1 MRGQFWK
8 RLAVFAL
15 VAGMLFTLAPMGG
28 AQGTTAGETAGAELL
43 CLNVGKADCLL
54 LRVQGKAF
62 LIDTGYAYNY
72 GLLTT
77 ALARFGVERLE
88 AVFLTHPHNDHEGG
102 LSLLAASDMP
112 VGAWYAPALY
122 FDVKP
127 QKHALVVAAA
137 LRGEEVTWLNAGD
150 TIPISDTA
158 ALHVLG
164 PVTLSDEN
172 ENNNSLVL
180 HVQTPDG
187 DMLLAGDMKLAEE
200 YTLLKSGVVPQCAV
214 LKAGHHG
221 DGGASGDSF
230 VRAVMPK
237 LAVISTSTAEEPDTP
252 DAAVLARFDRYGVR
266 TIVTQDTAD
275 GVLVTLRGGEISAQD
290 IAFDKPEAAKA
301 TLVYDE
307 AGATVTLHNTGAAPL
322 SLAGCML
329 YAVRGNNA
337 FLLPEGTLAP
347 GGQYAVGARETAGA
361 DATWDIKRLLNKSKW
376 DEMVLYDAFGRE
388 IARTDNGKIE

>member
-137 LRGEEVTWLNAGD
+137 LRGAEVTWLN
-150 TIPISDTA
+150 
-158 ALHVLG
+158 
-164 PVTLSDEN
+164 
-172 ENNNSLVL
+172 
-180 HVQTPDG
+180 
-187 DMLLAGDMKLAEE
+187 AGDMKLAEE